1 MLTTNTVHSILV
13 DMSDLLQNL
22 KDTEYQ
28 GVKELAEAAERFLRE
43 AGPVHTKGTV
53 AEYPNERTVRYYMS
67 SGLLTSSSEK
77 RGLRSVFGYEHLLKL
92 LTIKKLQA
100 DGLPI
105 SVIKDLISDKS
116 IEDLEKLFGEE
127 VRVFSEREALETYR
141 KATGHVDDSEVM
153 EMDFGAIEAAEMNPP
168 EAPKSKAREYL
179 ESLLMKPKPTR
190 EEDSQML
197 FSHAM
202 KTTLPSR
209 STPKQ
214 PEPANEPGTWKRY
227 EVAPGLELHARDDF
241 HKPRDIGVLMQ
252 LLEKILR
259 KLDSK

>member
-1 MLTTNTVHSILV
+1 MNSILV
-13 DMSDLLQNL
+13 DMSDLLQDL

-28 GVKELAEAAERFLRE
+28 GVKELAEAAERILRN
-43 AGPVHTKGTV
+43 AGPVHKKGTV
-53 AEYPNERTVRYYMS
+53 AEYPNERTVRYYIS

-127 VRVFSEREALETYR
+127 IRVFTNREQLESFKQVTED
-141 KATGHVDDSEVM
+141 VDDSEVM
-153 EMDFGAIEAAEMNPP
+153 EMSFGAAEEAPP
-168 EAPKSKAREYL
+168 EVPKSKAREYL
-179 ESLLMKPKPTR
+179 ESLLLKPKLPS
-190 EEDSQML
+190 EEAPQIL
-197 FSHAM
+197 FSRAPQASLM
-202 KTTLPSR
+202 S
-209 STPKQ
+209 KQ
-214 PEPANEPGTWKRY
+214 PESPEIGTWKRY

-241 HKPRDIGVLMQ
+241 RKPRDVGVLMQ
-252 LLEKILR
+252 ILERILNR
-259 KLDSK
+259 LDSK

>member
-1 MLTTNTVHSILV
+1 
-13 DMSDLLQNL
+13 MSDLLQNL

-43 AGPVHTKGTV
+43 AGPTHTKGTV

-67 SGLLTSSSEK
+67 SGLLTSATEK
-77 RGLRSVFGYEHLLKL
+77 RGLKSVFGYEHLLKL

-127 VRVFSEREALETYR
+127 VFTEGEAMASDLE
-141 KATGHVDDSEVM
+141 APGHFDSAVI
-153 EMDFGAIEAAEMNPP
+153 EMSLSDFGATQMSPP
-168 EAPKSKAREYL
+168 EPPKSKAREYL
-179 ESLLMKPKPTR
+179 ESLLMKPKAPR
-190 EEDSQML
+190 ETEDLQAL
-197 FSHAM
+197 FSHSA
-202 KTTLPSR
+202 
-209 STPKQ
+209 KQ
-214 PEPANEPGTWKRY
+214 PPQASIMASESSEPEAGRWKRY

-241 HKPRDIGVLMQ
+241 QKPRDIGVLTRIV
-252 LLEKILR
+252 ERIL
-259 KLDSK
+259 KQLDSK

>member
-1 MLTTNTVHSILV
+1 
-13 DMSDLLQNL
+13 MSDLLQNL

-43 AGPVHTKGTV
+43 AGPIHTKGTV

-67 SGLLTSSSEK
+67 SGLLTSATEK
-77 RGLRSVFGYEHLLKL
+77 RGLKSVFGYEHLLKL

-127 VRVFSEREALETYR
+127 IRVFNEREAKLGSFGQ
-141 KATGHVDDSEVM
+141 ATGHVDDSEVM
-153 EMDFGAIEAAEMNPP
+153 DMSSFGDIHAAVMEQPG
-168 EAPKSKAREYL
+168 APKSKAREYL
-179 ESLLMKPKPTR
+179 ESLLMKPKQPR
-190 EEDSQML
+190 QEDLQVL
-197 FSHAM
+197 FSHAS
-202 KTTLPSR
+202 KTPLVSASESEPSE
-209 STPKQ
+209 
-214 PEPANEPGTWKRY
+214 PEAGTWKRY

-241 HKPRDIGVLMQ
+241 QKPRDIGVLMRI
-252 LLEKILR
+252 LEKILKR
-259 KLDSK
+259 LDSK

>member
-1 MLTTNTVHSILV
+1 
-13 DMSDLLQNL
+13 MSDFLQHL

-28 GVKELAEAAERFLRE
+28 GVKELAEAAERILRD
-43 AGPVHTKGTV
+43 AGPVHKKGTV
-53 AEYPNERTVRYYMS
+53 AEYPNERTVRYYIS
-67 SGLLTSSSEK
+67 LGLLTSSSEK

-127 VRVFSEREALETYR
+127 IRAFTERDDLETFMQV
-141 KATGHVDDSEVM
+141 AADVGDVDDSEVM
-153 EMDFGAIEAAEMNPP
+153 EMSFGAIEEAPP
-168 EAPKSKAREYL
+168 EVPKSKAREYL
-179 ESLLMKPKPTR
+179 ESLLLKPKPPS
-190 EEDSQML
+190 EEAPQVL
-197 FSHAM
+197 FSRAPQASPM
-202 KTTLPSR
+202 S
-209 STPKQ
+209 KQ
-214 PEPANEPGTWKRY
+214 PEPPEVGTWKRY

-241 HKPRDIGVLMQ
+241 RKPRDLGVLMQ
-252 LLEKILR
+252 ILERILR